1 MRLGRLLGLLGACLS
16 IAACAGAYVAGDVGP
31 HTSTAAARP
40 NG

>member
-1 MRLGRLLGLLGACLS
+1 MRLGRLLSLVGACLS

-31 HTSTAAARP
+31 HTSTATTRP